1 MRHFTAGIA
10 LFVGLGG
17 LAACAASD
25 GTGPAEGP
33 ELAVNASAGLVCD
46 ISALKKSARA
56 YFADGRDP
64 IFTIISALQTA
75 SRNGP
80 SAATT
85 DLALDGW
92 SRIAQVRLTS
102 LQKTGATG
110 VEGNAVARGLLGC
123 GEPAF
128 IAAVGEDIDFTSALD
143 AGGMFEV
150 RGDDAQDPPTAPAYS
165 RGGSEVWAAH
175 PQSTSTWGASAGARH
190 AIYGHATDLT
200 TNDEPVSAQAFQ
212 FETAPSSVAYS
223 PSLVRGVCNID
234 ITTSTI
240 RIQRNQSLLLY
251 ADLDCAGAA
260 TASRSTDDDG
270 VMLAVAR
277 RVAGL
282 FVPRSLNASLVRGG
296 VGGLASDFSPHIAV
310 DLKRVNVVFVSQPI
324 GGLVNQ
330 PIIGG
335 GTAGVVQV
343 RVTTAAGTPLPGVL
357 VTLAVAGNEGTTVS
371 LSNATAATDDDGIA
385 SYPDLSLNKA
395 GGYTLFA
402 DGTYDAITGQT
413 GTSLLFNIKNQ

>member
-1 MRHFTAGIA
+1 MRHFTAGFA

-25 GTGPAEGP
+25 GTGPAERP

-46 ISALKKSARA
+46 VATLKKSARA

-102 LQKTGATG
+102 LQKSGATG
-110 VEGNAVARGLLGC
+110 AEGNAVARGLLGC

-128 IAAVGEDIDFTSALD
+128 IVAVGENIDFTSALD

-150 RGDDAQDPPTAPAYS
+150 RGDDAQDPSAAPAYS

-175 PQSTSTWGASAGARH
+175 PQSTSTWGASANARH
-190 AIYGHATDLT
+190 AIYGYATNLT
-200 TNDEPVSAQAFQ
+200 SNDEPVTAQAFQ
-212 FETAPSSVAYS
+212 FETAPSTVVYS
-223 PSLVRGVCNID
+223 PSLVRGVCD
-234 ITTSTI
+234 VDGSTI
-240 RIQRNQSLLLY
+240 RIQRNQSLLPF
-251 ADLDCAGAA
+251 ADLDCAGASA
-260 TASRSTDDDG
+260 AKRSPGDDG
-270 VMLAVAR
+270 VMLAMAR

-282 FVPRSLNASLVRGG
+282 FVPGALNASLLRGG

-310 DLKRVNVVFVSQPI
+310 DLKSVSVVFLSEPV
-324 GGLVNQ
+324 GGFVNQ

-343 RVTTAAGTPLPGVL
+343 QVTTAAGTPLPGVL

-395 GGYTLFA
+395 GGYKLFA

>member
-1 MRHFTAGIA
+1 
-10 LFVGLGG
+10 
-17 LAACAASD
+17 
-25 GTGPAEGP
+25 
-33 ELAVNASAGLVCD
+33 
-46 ISALKKSARA
+46 
-56 YFADGRDP
+56 
-64 IFTIISALQTA
+64 
-75 SRNGP
+75 
-80 SAATT
+80 
-85 DLALDGW
+85 
-92 SRIAQVRLTS
+92 
-102 LQKTGATG
+102 
-110 VEGNAVARGLLGC
+110 
-123 GEPAF
+123 
-128 IAAVGEDIDFTSALD
+128 
-143 AGGMFEV
+143 
-150 RGDDAQDPPTAPAYS
+150 
-165 RGGSEVWAAH
+165 
-175 PQSTSTWGASAGARH
+175 
-190 AIYGHATDLT
+190 
-200 TNDEPVSAQAFQ
+200 
-212 FETAPSSVAYS
+212 
-223 PSLVRGVCNID
+223 
-234 ITTSTI
+234 
-240 RIQRNQSLLLY
+240 
-251 ADLDCAGAA
+251 
-260 TASRSTDDDG
+260 
-270 VMLAVAR
+270 MLAVAR

>member
-1 MRHFTAGIA
+1 MRHFTAGLA

-46 ISALKKSARA
+46 FATLKKSARA
-56 YFADGRDP
+56 YFSDSKDP

-75 SRNGP
+75 SRSGP

-110 VEGNAVARGLLGC
+110 VEGNTVARGLLGC
-123 GEPAF
+123 AEPVF
-128 IAAVGEDIDFTSALD
+128 IAAVGEDIDVTSALD

-190 AIYGHATDLT
+190 AIYGYATDLT
-200 TNDEPVSAQAFQ
+200 SNDEPVTAQAFQ
-212 FETAPSSVAYS
+212 FETAPSTIVYS
-223 PSLVRGVCNID
+223 PSLVRGVCNVGG
-234 ITTSTI
+234 STI
-240 RIQRNQSLLLY
+240 RIQRNQSLLPF
-251 ADLDCAGAA
+251 ADLDCAGAS
-260 TASRSTDDDG
+260 TASRSSDDDG
-270 VMLAVAR
+270 VMVAMAR
-277 RVAGL
+277 QIAGL
-282 FVPRSLNASLVRGG
+282 FLPRSLNASMLIGG

-310 DLKRVNVVFVSQPI
+310 DLKSVKVVFVSEPV
-324 GGLVNQ
+324 GGFVGQ

-343 RVTTAAGTPLPGVL
+343 QVTTAAGTPLPGVL

-371 LSNATAATDDDGIA
+371 LSHATATTDDDGVA
-385 SYPDLSLNKA
+385 SYPNLSLNKA